1 MPYKTMSI
9 RIDEEDYDFVKR
21 LATAE
26 REDISAAV
34 RELIDLG
41 RIHFAIEEYKKNTA
55 SLGKAAEIAGVSISE
70 MMNILA
76 DYGVKSN
83 LDDED
88 YRIGLKNLEAIY

>member
-9 RIDEEDYDFVKR
+9 RIDKDDYDFVKR

-34 RELIDLG
+34 RGLIDLG

-88 YRIGLKNLEAIY
+88 YRIGVKNLEAIY

>member
-1 MPYKTMSI
+1 MTYKTMSI
-9 RIDEEDYDFVKR
+9 RIDKDDYDFVKR

-88 YRIGLKNLEAIY
+88 YRIGLKNLETIY

>member
-1 MPYKTMSI
+1 MSYKTMSI
-9 RIDEEDYDFVKR
+9 RIDKDDYDFVKR

-34 RELIDLG
+34 RGLIDLG

-88 YRIGLKNLEAIY
+88 YRIGVKNLEAIY

>member
-1 MPYKTMSI
+1 MSYKTMSI
-9 RIDEEDYDFVKR
+9 RIDKEDYDFVKR

-88 YRIGLKNLEAIY
+88 YRIGLKNLETIY

>member
-1 MPYKTMSI
+1 MSYKTMSI
-9 RIDEEDYDFVKR
+9 RIDKDDYDFVKR

-34 RELIDLG
+34 RGLIDLG

-55 SLGKAAEIAGVSISE
+55 SLGNAAEIAGVSISE

-83 LDDED
+83 LDDGD

>member
-9 RIDEEDYDFVKR
+9 RIDKEDYDFVKR

-55 SLGKAAEIAGVSISE
+55 SLGKSAEIAGVSISE

-88 YRIGLKNLEAIY
+88 YRIGLKNLETIY

>member
-88 YRIGLKNLEAIY
+88 YRIGLKNLETIY